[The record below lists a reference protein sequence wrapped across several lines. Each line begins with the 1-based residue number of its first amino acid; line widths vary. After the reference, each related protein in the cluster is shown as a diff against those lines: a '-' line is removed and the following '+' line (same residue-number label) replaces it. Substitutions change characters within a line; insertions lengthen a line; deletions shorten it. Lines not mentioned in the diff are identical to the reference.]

1 MNSKLKMALKALKIA
16 ASALWWCVLILL
28 GLLLLNIFGAK
39 MKGKVPSVFGYS
51 VMNIVSG
58 SMGEEMPQGSYILVK
73 KTDAEKV
80 KVGDVICFY
89 SSDPAIYGYPN
100 THRVVEDPIITDEGI
115 EFVTKGDA
123 TEANDKVN
131 AKGENLIGV
140 YVKRLESL
148 EKFSAAL
155 SSGGLV
161 IVIIC
166 LLMGMSG
173 MFVYTAIITQKNEQK
188 SSDDGEKNSKS

>member
-1 MNSKLKMALKALKIA
+1 
-16 ASALWWCVLILL
+16 
-28 GLLLLNIFGAK
+28 

-80 KVGDVICFY
+80 KAGDVICFY

-100 THRVVEDPIITDEGI
+100 THRVVEDPIITDDGGI

-155 SSGGLV
+155 SSGGLI